1 MLASETPTKIG
12 GLVDYWLAVAAARD
26 FRQVR
31 WGLGISLVR
40 F

>member
-12 GLVDYWLAVAAARD
+12 DRMGSLAAARD

-31 WGLGISLVR
+31 LGLGIRSVR
-40 F
+40 FL